1 MVNARRALL
10 RLLLAFAGCGRSNGL
25 EPPPPPPDADCC
37 AISDNVV
44 PGGCVDV
51 GGSRT
56 SNGGLCINVCGSFGQ
71 LLRTVDEARCPKLVS
86 AACADAG
93 ADAEGCW

>member
-1 MVNARRALL
+1 MMNAHRALL
-10 RLLLAFAGCGRSNGL
+10 GLLLALAACGRSNGL
-25 EPPPPPPDADCC
+25 EPPPDADCC

-56 SNGGLCINVCGSFGQ
+56 LNGGVCINVCGSFGQ
-71 LLRTVDEARCPKLVS
+71 LLRTTDEARCPKLVA
-86 AACADAG
+86 AACVDAG